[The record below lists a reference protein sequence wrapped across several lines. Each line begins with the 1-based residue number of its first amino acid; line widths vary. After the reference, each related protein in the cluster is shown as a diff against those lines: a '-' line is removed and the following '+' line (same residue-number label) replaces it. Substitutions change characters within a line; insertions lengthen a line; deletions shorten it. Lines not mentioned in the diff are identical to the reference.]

1 MHGTGTPL
9 GDPIE
14 VGALGQALGTAGTAP
29 RSSRRRPPTAAP
41 ERALAMLSSK
51 ACFGHTEGGAGLAGL
66 LLALQ
71 VRCLTP
77 CSHWGFLISTVF
89 VGLSCVAYQYSTLF
103 EISCWFMQCMTQL
116 L

>member
-14 VGALGQALGTAGTAP
+14 VGALGQALGTAGRAA
-29 RSSRRRPPTAAP
+29 SNGRRRGSGAAP
-41 ERALAMLSSK
+41 ERTLAVLSSK

-71 VRCLTP
+71 VTAAP
-77 CSHWGFLISTVF
+77 NQMSASSDQSAV
-89 VGLSCVAYQYSTLF
+89 
-103 EISCWFMQCMTQL
+103 
-116 L
+116 

>member
-29 RSSRRRPPTAAP
+29 RGSRRRPSTTAP

-71 VRCLTP
+71 VRRPAP
-77 CSHWGFLISTVF
+77 CSLWGFPISGVL
-89 VGLSCVAYQYSTLF
+89 VCRAVHLNVPRCSKSPVVRAMSDQGA
-103 EISCWFMQCMTQL
+103 
-116 L
+116 